1 MIQNPRRSSILPIP
15 PESWVSLGT
24 WSERLDFFLFSL
36 FPSCFCQAGRI
47 PQWPAVPPYA
57 HSTLLGWGK
66 GGNQLADEKG
76 EQAQKT
82 EWPQR
87 ESPYDRARAQWV
99 LTHVGVLW
107 GKEMQGKQPGSGAE
121 KLEKLPEPELE
132 PFFLTGARH
141 CTGLVKRT
149 ALP

>member
-47 PQWPAVPPYA
+47 PQWPAVPPY
-57 HSTLLGWGK
+57 STLLGWGK

-87 ESPYDRARAQWV
+87 ESPYDRARAQWM

-107 GKEMQGKQPGSGAE
+107 GKRCRESNQEVGLRSWKNFLSQNWSLSFLQESG
-121 KLEKLPEPELE
+121 
-132 PFFLTGARH
+132 
-141 CTGLVKRT
+141 T
-149 ALP
+149 AQVW